1 MADDEPPEHP
11 GVAKIK
17 AMYDRGDF
25 DTLERMV
32 RFWDALEKLGLL
44 GDMLRRFVIWTGIIA
59 GGYLALSGHIT
70 EWIRNVARH

>member
-1 MADDEPPEHP
+1 MADDESEHP

-32 RFWDALEKLGLL
+32 KFWDALEKLGLL
-44 GDMLRRFVIWTGIIA
+44 GDLFRRFVIWSAVVA
-59 GGYLALSGHIT
+59 GGYLAFSGYVT
-70 EWIRNVARH
+70 EWIKSVARQ